1 LTITSL
7 RREPPML
14 EPDDAFVARLA
25 ELARASHPT
34 PSGVAVLGGATGRSL
49 AAAAAVAAIAA
60 GTAVAA
66 GQMNHSHP
74 LPAPPVSTQETDLP
88 TAPDSPSDRQ
98 SHEGR
103 QVGAGHKDGPTGS
116 TENVDTTAPVLTFI
130 AETPGGHH
138 QGPNPGPGSDDPA
151 TEDPGDDDPGD
162 DSAPSD
168 EPSEESSGNP
178 SASPS
183 EDPNESSGE
192 RPSGA
197 PSSES
202 SDGTNDGGDGGNRGS
217 GSGDSSPDS
226 ESAESSGTG
235 GPDGSGLMEIVD

>member
-25 ELARASHPT
+25 ELARTSRPT

-74 LPAPPVSTQETDLP
+74 LPAPPVSTQGTDNP
-88 TAPDSPSDRQ
+88 TAPVSPSDRQ

-103 QVGAGHKDGPTGS
+103 QVGAGHKDGPAGA
-116 TENVDTTAPVLTFI
+116 TENADATAPVLILLTQ
-130 AETPGGHH
+130 TPGGH

-151 TEDPGDDDPGD
+151 TEDPDE
-162 DSAPSD
+162 DSTPSD
-168 EPSEESSGNP
+168 EPSDEASENP
-178 SASPS
+178 SESPS
-183 EDPNESSGE
+183 EGPSETSGE
-192 RPSGA
+192 SPSGA

-202 SDGTNDGGDGGNRGS
+202 SDGSSDGGDGGNSGGGS
-217 GSGDSSPDS
+217 SDASPNS
-226 ESAESSGTG
+226 ESTESSGTG
-235 GPDGSGLMEIVD
+235 GHDGSGLMEFAD